1 MATISQLIFKMLKKN
16 IAILLLLC
24 SFFQVAAQQYYPV
37 VARFTQLPPYP
48 VYLAD
53 FSNPAQTNLSIQ
65 VQQNDRTIASRP
77 IRIRIYIKGN
87 GFQIQSTEMVQDEP
101 SLILNYGQIYSLPAQ
116 QVANYFKQYNLQVSP
131 DQYRQPFNEGAFQF
145 GVEIIDVQ
153 TSKPISGVQW
163 ANPVWLTVNEP
174 PVWVQPKNEIT
185 EKTNTLQN
193 INFQWAPRHNNIS
206 NVEYEF
212 SMTELITNNGVVGNV
227 QNLFL
232 AQPTFYKVRTQ
243 GTVLNYNATLPPLV
257 AGRVYAY
264 RVQAIAKRG
273 YEDVGVFRNNGF
285 SEVQYFNYGEKLIP
299 PTNLKIAWSEN
310 NPKEAILNWKAE
322 DKHKSFN
329 VEIREKNAK
338 SDWVASEIKPQNT
351 GLYNTFT
358 FTNLEPSKNY
368 EARVTGIGE
377 DNQRATSTMAE
388 LKLAPIPLKQEEL
401 SLKGKV
407 LWAYRASEENVKE
420 NMPLSLVADATIR
433 KREAKYEPFANAMA
447 GAKKYALEGAIVT
460 LYSAEEEVTLENYKT
475 KALKR
480 IETVSTN
487 SNGEYTIKGQNIQ
500 LLAEVKNLYAI
511 AEFQGAV
518 FSPALMKVQLASN
531 ASGTK
536 TLGELT
542 VLANNI
548 RFSPKVMEG
557 NKESALSTDNIEEVA
572 LYRLKTSL
580 DKNPYLKQEG
590 NVEGEKP
597 TLLFNN
603 DTYVKVADF
612 GKTSTVAQLFYNKPY
627 NDKFV
632 FRVKQKNRKAVV
644 FPVNDIEDIKEGNYA
659 HITDY
664 FNYTAPNHLI
674 SGYVEVKGEKTE
686 RLANVSV
693 RVFGQSVRTNGNGYF
708 EIDIPQNTAKNTKIV
723 LSAVDPLNTNN
734 IVSET
739 LVYQLKDEVKT
750 LVINRNAYYVEGRVE
765 GRNAA
770 RISGAFVSLRGQSV
784 KTDGDGYFRFVCFGD
799 TMKDSVKISFD
810 GYEDAYVTVKKFKKT
825 DLNGIT
831 TEKQRQDFI
840 LTLKAVQRPDERFF
854 EENFGSTQAKL
865 KALYQVD
872 SVVLNHETTYRII
885 AYVNKLTKSGLRS
898 AADSVEIVET
908 VLKIDDNEQA
918 ITRGQFSKNE
928 KLGMSFSMDF
938 VGSANGAKKEK
949 VDKGSWTGGY
959 VGKSFNKELVVKV
972 MNKRLVANDTIYT
985 PKYVEEEIKL
995 SLPKKYSKKDTVV
1008 LKVRLRPADYFYGT
1022 VYDSTTYIKG
1032 VHSENDKSV
1041 RRPGDPFKR
1050 IDSVEV
1056 DVSGA
1061 KATTNKD
1068 GYFSLL
1074 VPKGEEFELEISKS
1088 GFATSKYTM
1097 TAIQAQQHNTPLKAR
1112 KDLYMLQQEKG
1123 IPTFKTLMGFSIKVE
1138 KATKYT
1144 DKSYL
1149 ISGVLHLNKGKLGKG
1164 GDGKAVLK
1172 NIFSAGETTE
1182 LNFKNIIVKQDTNKS
1197 NALTVMNSVNF
1208 VETEAKIKLF
1218 SFAPITLQGN
1228 PIGEPY
1234 IRLQHLDVKA
1244 ATSSTGKIGA
1254 SEMEFT
1260 QREMVGVNFGKMEL
1274 KVKDPDKDK
1283 KFGKFNDKI
1292 SDKKAL
1298 QLESQRKEEAA
1309 LILQMKIQTQKNAV
1323 ETAQGDAKKIE
1334 EKALTNLE
1342 GKKYTEAPEK
1352 EPLLLAFAPVNLDEL
1367 ADTKEYMI
1375 EFPQTA
1381 TKGDS
1386 KSWTAKKD
1394 TTEKNDKYKDYMF
1407 FAVGNA
1413 SVLGKGL
1420 RIGVDPTTTV
1430 LKKSGVVMKGILK
1443 FPEIWM
1449 FKSGDTPPTIEK
1461 LEIDKKFELKSI
1473 SVGKSDEKK
1482 KEIVSFG
1489 MADKFMCYLNTI
1501 QIYNNFKGYGIG
1513 GTINTDKENFVNINS
1528 LGLSL
1533 INGRVYPNIDLSTP
1547 KDGFKISN
1555 LRFKTVGKKSI
1566 SIKGNIDDKS
1576 YEIEGSLRIEW
1587 DTLAAKNSSTETTD
1601 RFGKALDSLQIV
1613 ANKQLRENEKT
1624 IEAENIAFEKVQ
1636 AQIEERQRKKREEE
1650 LAIQQG
1656 NLASAEKI
1664 ERRKRLQMYDTD
1676 DLKKELEV
1684 KRIALEK
1691 LKSQVERDREKIA
1704 KEEADN
1710 IAKREQKIA
1719 KEAADKIAKIEQ
1731 KVVDAK
1737 NDSVARKAV
1746 ENGQQREITSK
1757 DKSISWRERVFPI
1770 EVQLF
1775 KWSTSGKFLVSAS
1788 PSPDALKFGP
1798 VAIKIRRIVFA
1809 KGNKGAP
1816 VKESEIQD
1824 LLKMS
1829 EDEIAKMNSTAKFN
1843 NANTYVDKE
1852 GKRIGATSEENQKTK
1867 EGASVDNLSVKAI
1880 EDKVSADN
1888 PISSAWAFGFAGGV
1902 EVDTKGVNVD
1912 SDASFYVGDFEKK
1925 GVVFKMNE
1933 FMLKVDVPALRA
1945 YAKVKIATSGKKI
1958 GVEGEGEF
1966 EGAKI
1971 KAALA
1976 LKWYEL
1982 YNEKGNNIGSEFGG
1996 ALKVST
2002 GPTGL
2007 IMGPLTWTALG
2018 GGFDRNSAEQ
2028 KFSVFFLGDARS
2040 TGVPEKV
2047 SYYKNIRVSLD
2058 FDGKECGET
2067 PVLRGSMQLWSGM
2080 LSEKEEKICD
2090 VKVDVD
2096 FCRTRL
2102 VCKIDCDLK
2111 FSDKFVKVDA
2121 LAFVS
2126 KGGFFLGA
2134 KVRTTMFDMNLN
2146 GLLALGILCDTQH
2159 DSAPKELSL
2168 YTKDLPKYLY
2178 QSDNKTLSA
2187 LYLGVDVSYEKK
2199 ENGKRSAFG
2208 FNVVTYSYEV
2218 LLKGKLNAGV
2228 NFSNGN
2234 FMVRSLVKME
2244 SEGKAKILGFNMGGK
2259 LELGLDLEGGRT
2271 NELGWNFR
2279 AAANGKLEIGAGGYE
2294 KEACNDFNV
2303 SGVKWCTKCITC
2315 CNGTSWR
2322 CWVKTS
2328 IPYPCGTLNRFIK
2341 LCVEGAMGVTY
2352 QEKGV
2357 DNVRGWRA
2365 YVGGSLSNSP
2375 SANPNNNKEVE
2386 QTNLITAESMLRRG
2400 ESRKSLNG
2408 LYRLTL
2414 QEDGD
2419 VVLYKAASPIWKSN
2433 TRGQDIDAFKVQED
2447 GNLVAYA
2454 TGGIP
2459 KWSTGTHGK
2468 ENHSTVL
2475 VVQDDGNLVLYQDGD
2490 NARWAS
2496 GTSNVITQDELNQS
2510 ALKAEYQDLRV
2521 DRAITSVN
2529 YKYKLILQGDG
2540 NVVLYKGSSYPI
2552 WSTSTMGRGVN
2563 VFKLQGDGNI
2573 VAYRGNWNPT
2583 WSSGTNGKAGYD
2595 AVLLLQH
2602 DGDLVLYKSL
2612 ERFTSSAGITLFRGK
2627 DPIWSTNT
2635 SGK

>member
-1 MATISQLIFKMLKKN
+1 MATISQLLFKMLKKN
-16 IAILLLLC
+16 LAILLLL
-24 SFFQVAAQQYYPV
+24 FGYFQVAAQQYYPV
-37 VARFTQLPPYP
+37 VARFTQQAPYP
-48 VYLAD
+48 IYLSD

-65 VQQNDRTIASRP
+65 VQQNDATIASRP
-77 IRIRIYIKGN
+77 IRIRIYVKGN
-87 GFQIQSTEMVQDEP
+87 GFLIQSTDLVQDEP
-101 SLILNYGQIYSLPAQ
+101 QLMLNYGQIYNLPAQ
-116 QVANYFKQYNLQVSP
+116 QVANYFKQYNLKVTP
-131 DQYRQPFNEGAFQF
+131 EQYRQPFNEGMFEF

-153 TSKPISGVQW
+153 TSKAISGIQW
-163 ANPVWLTVNEP
+163 STPVWLTVNEP
-174 PVWVQPKNEIT
+174 PVWVQPQNAIT

-193 INFQWAPRHNNIS
+193 INFQWAPRHNNIA

-212 SMTELITNNGVVGNV
+212 SMTEIIGNGATVGNI
-227 QNLFL
+227 QNVFL
-232 AQPTFYKVRTQ
+232 AQPSFYKVRLQ
-243 GTVLNYNATLPPLV
+243 GNVLNYNATLPPLV
-257 AGRVYAY
+257 AGRIYAY

-273 YEDVGVFRNNGF
+273 HEDVGIFRNNGF
-285 SEVQYFNYGEKLIP
+285 SEVQYFNYGEKLLP
-299 PTNLKIAWSEN
+299 PSNLKITWSEDN
-310 NPKEAILNWKAE
+310 NKNAVLNWKAD
-322 DKHKSFN
+322 DKHKAFT

-338 SDWVASEIKPQNT
+338 SDWIANEVKPQNT
-351 GLYNTFT
+351 GLYNSFT
-358 FTNLEPSKNY
+358 FSNLDPSKNY
-368 EARVTGIGE
+368 EARVTGIGD
-377 DNQRATSTMAE
+377 DNQKATSAITE

-401 SLKGKV
+401 LLKGKV

-420 NMPLSLVADATIR
+420 NAPLSLAADATIR
-433 KREAKYEPFANAMA
+433 KRETKYEPFANATA
-447 GAKKYALEGAIVT
+447 GVKKYALEGAIVT

-475 KALKR
+475 KTLKR

-487 SNGEYTIKGQNIQ
+487 ANGEYTIKGQNVQ

-536 TLGELT
+536 TLEELT

-548 RFSPKVMEG
+548 RFVPKVIEG
-557 NKESALSTDNIEEVA
+557 SKESALSTDNIEEVA

-590 NVEGEKP
+590 NIEGEKT

-632 FRVKQKNRKAVV
+632 FRVKQKGRKAVV
-644 FPVNDIEDIKEGNYA
+644 FPVNDIEDIKEGNYS

-664 FNYTAPNHLI
+664 FNYIAPNHLI
-674 SGYVEVKGEKTE
+674 SGYVETKGEKTE

-693 RVFGQSVRTNGNGYF
+693 RVLGQSVRTNDKGYF
-708 EIDIPQNTAKNTKIV
+708 EIDIPQNTAKNTKIA
-723 LSAVDPLNTNN
+723 LNAVDPLNTNN
-734 IVSET
+734 IASDT
-739 LVYQLKDEVKT
+739 LVYQLKDEEKT
-750 LVINRNAYYVEGRVE
+750 LVISKNAYYVEGRVE
-765 GRNAA
+765 GRDASK
-770 RISGAFVSLRGQSV
+770 ISGATVSFKGQSV
-784 KTDGDGYFRFVCFGD
+784 KTDTDGYFRLVCFGD
-799 TMKDSVKISFD
+799 SMKDSVKVSFD
-810 GYEDAYVTVKKFKKT
+810 GYEDSYVNVNKFKKKDVKSIVT
-825 DLNGIT
+825 
-831 TEKQRQDFI
+831 KQEREDF
-840 LTLKAVQRPDERFF
+840 LKVLKAKQKPDERFF
-854 EENFGSTQAKL
+854 EENFASTQAKL
-865 KALYQVD
+865 MALYQVD

-885 AYVNKLTKSGLRS
+885 AYVNKLTQSGFRS
-898 AADSVEIVET
+898 AADSVEVVEA
-908 VLKIDDNEQA
+908 VLKIGDNEQV
-918 ITRGQFSKNE
+918 IKRGTFSKKENVGIGVSVA
-928 KLGMSFSMDF
+928 L
-938 VGSANGAKKEK
+938 VGSDKGAMKEQ
-949 VDKGSWTGGY
+949 VDKGTWSGGY
-959 VGKSFNKELVVKV
+959 VGKIFKNELVIKV
-972 MNKRLVANDTIYT
+972 MNKRIVANDTIYV
-985 PKYVEEEIKL
+985 PKYVEEEITL
-995 SLPKKYSKKDTVV
+995 PLPKKYNKKDTVV
-1008 LKVRLRPADYFYGT
+1008 VKVRLKPADYFYGT

-1032 VHSENDKSV
+1032 VHAENDKSV
-1041 RRPGDPFKR
+1041 RRPGEPFKR

-1056 DVSGA
+1056 SVSGA
-1061 KATTNKD
+1061 KTITNKD
-1068 GYFSLL
+1068 GHFGLL
-1074 VPKGEEFELEISKS
+1074 VPKGEEFELETSKS
-1088 GFATSKYTM
+1088 GFATSKYAV
-1097 TAIQAQQHNTPLKAR
+1097 TAIQAQQHNTPLKVR
-1112 KDLYMLQQEKG
+1112 KDLYMLQQDKD
-1123 IPTFKTLMGFSIKVE
+1123 IPQFKTLMNFSIKVD
-1138 KATKYT
+1138 KATKST

-1149 ISGVLHLNKGKLGKG
+1149 ISGVLYLDKGKLGKDK
-1164 GDGKAVLK
+1164 DGKKLLN
-1172 NIFSAGETTE
+1172 NIFSAEGATKE
-1182 LNFKNIIVKQDTNKS
+1182 LNFKNILVKPDTDKS
-1197 NALTVMNSVNF
+1197 NALTLMNSINF
-1208 VETEAKIKLF
+1208 VETEAKIMLF
-1218 SFAPITLQGN
+1218 GYAPITLQGN

-1244 ATSSTGKIGA
+1244 ATSNTGKIGA

-1260 QREMVGVNFGKMEL
+1260 QRDMIGINFGKMEL
-1274 KVKDPDKDK
+1274 KVKDPEKEK
-1283 KFGKFNDKI
+1283 KFGKFDDKI
-1292 SDKKAL
+1292 TDKDAGKREKEYQETQGKIKEAVKTAEIAAQKEVIESASSKDKKA
-1298 QLESQRKEEAA
+1298 
-1309 LILQMKIQTQKNAV
+1309 
-1323 ETAQGDAKKIE
+1323 E
-1334 EKALTNLE
+1334 EKKLNILE
-1342 GKKYTEAPEK
+1342 NGYTKAPDK

-1367 ADTKEYMI
+1367 ADTKEYLI
-1375 EFPQTA
+1375 EFPQKA
-1381 TKGDS
+1381 TKGES

-1394 TTEKNDKYKDYMF
+1394 TTEKDDKYKDYLF

-1420 RIGVDPTTTV
+1420 RIGIDPTTTV
-1430 LKKSGVVMKGILK
+1430 LKKTGVAMKGILK
-1443 FPEIWM
+1443 FPEIWK

-1461 LEIDKKFELKSI
+1461 LEIDKKFGLKSI
-1473 SVGKSDEKK
+1473 TVGKSDEKK

-1501 QIYNNFKGYGIG
+1501 QIYNDFKGYGIG
-1513 GTINTDKENFVNINS
+1513 GAINTDKENFVNINS
-1528 LGLSL
+1528 LGLSV
-1533 INGRVYPNIDLSTP
+1533 IDGRVYPNVDLSTP
-1547 KDGFKISN
+1547 KEGFKISN

-1566 SIKGNIDDKS
+1566 TIKGNVDDKS

-1587 DTLAAKNSSTETTD
+1587 DTLAAKNSSTDTTD
-1601 RFGKALDSLQIV
+1601 RFGKALSSEQI
-1613 ANKQLRENEKT
+1613 AAKKQLSDNEK
-1624 IEAENIAFEKVQ
+1624 K
-1636 AQIEERQRKKREEE
+1636 IEEGNKELEKEQAEIAERERKKREEE
-1650 LAIQQG
+1650 LAIQQA
-1656 NLASAEKI
+1656 NLTSAENA

-1684 KRIALEK
+1684 KRAALEK
-1691 LKSQVERDREKIA
+1691 LKSQVERDKEAMAKVEADKLAKAEAEKAVADKKIA
-1704 KEEADN
+1704 DEKKDAEA
-1710 IAKREQKIA
+1710 
-1719 KEAADKIAKIEQ
+1719 
-1731 KVVDAK
+1731 KV
-1737 NDSVARKAV
+1737 AV
-1746 ENGQQREITSK
+1746 ENGQQREITAK

-1775 KWSTSGKFLVSAS
+1775 KWSTTGKFLVSAS

-1809 KGNKGAP
+1809 KGNKDAP

-1843 NANTYVDKE
+1843 NANTYVDKD

-1880 EDKVSADN
+1880 EDKVAADN

-1902 EVDTKGVNVD
+1902 EVDTKGVNID

-1933 FMLKVDVPALRA
+1933 FMLKVDAPAFRA

-1982 YNEKGNNIGSEFGG
+1982 YNDAGKNIGSEFGG

-2018 GGFDRNSAEQ
+2018 GGFDRNSVEQ
-2028 KFSVFFLGDARS
+2028 KFSVFLLGDARS

-2146 GLLALGILCDTQH
+2146 GLFALGILCDTQH
-2159 DSAPKELSL
+2159 ESAPKELSL

-2178 QSDNKTLSA
+2178 QSDNKTISA

-2208 FNVVTYSYEV
+2208 LNVVTYTYEV

-2234 FMVRSLVKME
+2234 FIVQSQVKLE
-2244 SEGKAKILGFNMGGK
+2244 SEGKASILGFNMGGK
-2259 LELGLDLEGGRT
+2259 LELGLDLAGGRT

-2294 KEACNDFNV
+2294 SQACNDFNV
-2303 SGVKWCTKCITC
+2303 SGIKWCTKCITC
-2315 CNGTSWR
+2315 CSGTSWR

-2328 IPYPCGTLNRFIK
+2328 VPYPCGSLNRFIK
-2341 LCVEGAMGVTY
+2341 LCIEGSMGVTY

-2357 DNVRGWRA
+2357 DEIRGWRA
-2365 YVGGSLSNSP
+2365 YIGGTGPGSTA
-2375 SANPNNNKEVE
+2375 ANTNNN
-2386 QTNLITAESMLRRG
+2386 QGISQNNSITAESMLHKG
-2400 ESRKSLNG
+2400 ESRTSPNG
-2408 LYRLTL
+2408 VYKLVL
-2414 QEDGD
+2414 QTDGN
-2419 VVLYKAASPIWKSN
+2419 VVLYKVESAIWKTN
-2433 TRGQDIDAFKVQED
+2433 TSGQDIDAFKVKND
-2447 GNLVAYA
+2447 GNIVAYA
-2454 TGGIP
+2454 TGGNP
-2459 KWSTGTHGK
+2459 KWSSGSNGK
-2468 ENHSTVL
+2468 GDNSTVL
-2475 VVQDDGNLVLYQDGD
+2475 VVQDDGNLVLYKNGSDVI
-2490 NARWAS
+2490 WSS
-2496 GTSNVITQDELNQS
+2496 GTNNVYTEEEINKSTVKSGNSLSTGQSISSSNG
-2510 ALKAEYQDLRV
+2510 
-2521 DRAITSVN
+2521 
-2529 YKYKLILQGDG
+2529 KYNLTLQTDG
-2540 NVVLYKGSSYPI
+2540 NVVLYKGTTAL
-2552 WSTSTMGRGVN
+2552 WAT
-2563 VFKLQGDGNI
+2563 
-2573 VAYRGNWNPT
+2573 
-2583 WSSGTNGKAGYD
+2583 GTNGKGVTTFSVQRDGNLVAYTRED
-2595 AVLLLQH
+2595 NAVWSTGTNGKSGGETTLFMQN
-2602 DGDLVLYKSL
+2602 DGNLVLYKSL
-2612 ERFTSSAGITLFRGK
+2612 ERFTSSESIILFRGK
-2627 DPIWSTNT
+2627 EASWASDT